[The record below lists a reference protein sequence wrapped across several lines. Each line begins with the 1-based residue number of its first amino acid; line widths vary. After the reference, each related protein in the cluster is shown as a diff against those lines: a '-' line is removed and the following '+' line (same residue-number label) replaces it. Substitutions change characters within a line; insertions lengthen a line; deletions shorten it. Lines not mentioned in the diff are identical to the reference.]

1 MSLFPASRDCAPA
14 GGNAVHSSEASA
26 FPALGKNGLR
36 ETPANTGPRLLGT
49 ISGTAFLAVAV
60 AHCCAL
66 VRLSRNRSAV
76 LRSCPTSEAALS
88 ADIRGDFPPKKR
100 RPSARRPVF
109 PLPAWEQPTQSKK
122 TTAKA
127 CFPSPRVKT
136 AAPRAPPRPT
146 SRMTHVF
153 DAPHGND
160 ALALFSPPA
169 AVSPRQNRPRSLKQR
184 GRPAGLFG
192 RKGGGAACVLPKR
205 AGTFS
210 VKSVETVFSN
220 SEGIS
225 RRGTSQNPAPRV
237 PSVHR
242 MFLRAA
248 EELPRRRRASAGL
261 PRFRAQKR
269 RREVRRLFIS
279 TLQPETRRLLPPFP
293 RPRRDEWEP

>member
-1 MSLFPASRDCAPA
+1 MSPRRPPPRPASRDWPGVMSLFPASRDGPSR
-14 GGNAVHSSEASA
+14 GKRRHSSEASA

-88 ADIRGDFPPKKR
+88 ADIRGDFPQKKR

-122 TTAKA
+122 ITAKA

-136 AAPRAPPRPT
+136 AAPGVPPRPT
-146 SRMTHVF
+146 SRMTQVF
-153 DAPHGND
+153 NAPHGND
-160 ALALFSPPA
+160 ARALFF
-169 AVSPRQNRPRSLKQR
+169 PRQPFFPPPGRTACVLSSSV

-192 RKGGGAACVLPKR
+192 RKGGGVP
-205 AGTFS
+205 TFS
-210 VKSVETVFSN
+210 RSAQEHSAWRKFPRTAREFHG
-220 SEGIS
+220 EGLLRTLPRAFRPSDVPSRS
-225 RRGTSQNPAPRV
+225 RRTAQASPR
-237 PSVHR
+237 
-242 MFLRAA
+242 FC
-248 EELPRRRRASAGL
+248 RAS
-261 PRFRAQKR
+261 
-269 RREVRRLFIS
+269 
-279 TLQPETRRLLPPFP
+279 PFQSAKKAA
-293 RPRRDEWEP
+293 